1 MPGTASVPAIAGWT
15 CDVSV
20 VAACADASSV
30 GMSSTTFTTSASATS
45 SATSC
50 AGPDEND
57 SSRVFEDVMSED
69 STGAPI
75 GAVLAARASRGVVDG
90 ALVVSGVGEPV
101 PLLAGRAGAGD
112 VGSTCSST
120 TLLGASVACAGVAR
134 GCGWLGVHDFED
146 PRAPIPTQLTVAGLF
161 SGYVCLNS
169 PGASGLVSM
178 WPSVSIICLISSML
192 LRLFSSRPLNSAR
205 CARYSDSLTS
215 PV

>member
-1 MPGTASVPAIAGWT
+1 MPGTASVPGIACWT
-15 CDVSV
+15 CEVSV
-20 VAACADASSV
+20 VATCAEASSM
-30 GMSSTTFTTSASATS
+30 GISSTTLTTSASAIS

-50 AGPDEND
+50 DGAMLND
-57 SSRVFEDVMSED
+57 SSRVFEDAMSD
-69 STGAPI
+69 DATGAVT
-75 GAVLAARASRGVVDG
+75 GAVLVLAARASSRVVDG
-90 ALVVSGVGEPV
+90 ALVVSGVGEPL

-112 VGSTCSST
+112 VGSRCAST
-120 TLLGASVACAGVAR
+120 TLLGARVACAGVAR

-161 SGYVCLNS
+161 SAYVCLNS

-205 CARYSDSLTS
+205 
-215 PV
+215 

>member
-1 MPGTASVPAIAGWT
+1 MPGTTVPAMAGWT

-20 VAACADASSV
+20 VATCAEASSV
-30 GMSSTTFTTSASATS
+30 GISSTTLTTSASAIS

-50 AGPDEND
+50 AGPVMND
-57 SSRVFEDVMSED
+57 SSRVEDEMSDD
-69 STGAPI
+69 SVGALI
-75 GAVLAARASRGVVDG
+75 GAVLAARASSGVVDG

-112 VGSTCSST
+112 GSACSST
-120 TLLGASVACAGVAR
+120 TLLGARVACAGLAR

-192 LRLFSSRPLNSAR
+192 LRLFSSRPLTSAR
-205 CARYSDSLTS
+205 
-215 PV
+215 

>member
-1 MPGTASVPAIAGWT
+1 MPGTASVPGIAGWT

-20 VAACADASSV
+20 VATCAESSSV
-30 GMSSTTFTTSASATS
+30 GISSTTLTTSASATS

-50 AGPDEND
+50 AGPVMND
-57 SSRVFEDVMSED
+57 SSRVEDEMSD
-69 STGAPI
+69 DCVGALI
-75 GAVLAARASRGVVDG
+75 GAVLAARASSGVVDG

-101 PLLAGRAGAGD
+101 PLLAGKAGAGD

-120 TLLGASVACAGVAR
+120 TLLGARACAGVAR

-161 SGYVCLNS
+161 SAYVCLNS

-192 LRLFSSRPLNSAR
+192 LRLFSSRPLNFV
-205 CARYSDSLTS
+205 C
-215 PV
+215 

>member
-1 MPGTASVPAIAGWT
+1 MPETASVPGIVGWT

-20 VAACADASSV
+20 VATCADASSV
-30 GMSSTTFTTSASATS
+30 GISSTTLTTSASATS

-50 AGPDEND
+50 DGARLND
-57 SSRVFEDVMSED
+57 SSRVFEDAMSED
-69 STGAPI
+69 STGALT
-75 GAVLAARASRGVVDG
+75 GAVLAARASNGALG

-101 PLLAGRAGAGD
+101 PLLAGKAGAGD

-120 TLLGASVACAGVAR
+120 TLLGARACAGVAR

-161 SGYVCLNS
+161 SAYVCLNS

-205 CARYSDSLTS
+205 
-215 PV
+215 

>member
-1 MPGTASVPAIAGWT
+1 MPGTASVPGIAGWT
-15 CDVSV
+15 CEVSV
-20 VAACADASSV
+20 VVTCAEASSV
-30 GMSSTTFTTSASATS
+30 GISSTTLTTSASATS

-50 AGPDEND
+50 DGAMLND
-57 SSRVFEDVMSED
+57 SSRVLEDAMSD
-69 STGAPI
+69 DADGAVT
-75 GAVLAARASRGVVDG
+75 GAVLAARASSGVVDG

-120 TLLGASVACAGVAR
+120 TLLGARIACAGVAR

-205 CARYSDSLTS
+205 
-215 PV
+215 

>member
-1 MPGTASVPAIAGWT
+1 MPGTASVPGIAGWT
-15 CDVSV
+15 CEVSV
-20 VAACADASSV
+20 VATCAEASSV
-30 GMSSTTFTTSASATS
+30 GISSTTLTTSASATS

-50 AGPDEND
+50 DGAMLND
-57 SSRVFEDVMSED
+57 SSRVLEDAMSD
-69 STGAPI
+69 DADGAVT
-75 GAVLAARASRGVVDG
+75 GAVLAARASSGVVDG

-120 TLLGASVACAGVAR
+120 TLLGARIACAGVAR

-205 CARYSDSLTS
+205 
-215 PV
+215 